1 MLSAPSPSNGSD
13 MDRAVFGTSFATL
26 RPLVLDEWPELT
38 ADDLDHTG
46 GDAERL
52 VVLVASVTG
61 HTRALVRQQL
71 VELGQCAAPRAAP
84 ASLEARLVRLLAS
97 LEGED
102 TARPDPHSGGQARG
116 LFGELRA
123 EGQHLVEEVR
133 ESVTS
138 TQDTLRQNFW
148 TTLLATLG
156 LGFIAGILVGHRRER

>member
-1 MLSAPSPSNGSD
+1 MPSATSPSNGGD
-13 MDRAVFGTSFATL
+13 THRAVFGTSFATL

-38 ADDLDHTG
+38 ADDVDHTD

-52 VVLVASVTG
+52 VMLVASVTG

-84 ASLEARLVRLLAS
+84 ASLEERLARVLDA
-97 LEGED
+97 LEGGD
-102 TARPDPHSGGQARG
+102 TPRPDPRPRTRTRG
-116 LFGELRA
+116 MLGELRA

-133 ESVTS
+133 ESVSS

-148 TTLLATLG
+148 TTLFATLG